1 MKEKIFRYRYSIIFL
16 FYCIMVSYLSKNAT
30 LIFEWKVIIQD
41 FAVYHDY
48 YYLGKPS
55 SYMPPL
61 YPYYLLLIQSI
72 FKIPQWIM
80 ISCILQSVILFFSV
94 LSLVQK
100 FEENDKNK
108 NNYFIAFACII
119 FFPPILLGSTK
130 ISSFALTVSIFSVFF
145 ALILKLSKK
154 ITLKNI
160 VLVSIVSIL
169 GLYIRYEF
177 LFLMIIS
184 TIVLILYKKLK
195 YYSLLILFAFI
206 LITYLPWCIR
216 NYEKIGTFHYST
228 SLSYNFAKG
237 NHEKYDIFSSGNFPY
252 DPSKKIILTDEYL
265 RANYENEKQIDNY
278 LNQLNKNFISSHPK
292 LFIENSLKKIGIN
305 FLNYYP
311 GNYNFSGNTVPY
323 LYSISLL
330 IFNLLLIYILFQKLK
345 SNFTF
350 QAAFLG
356 ILFIFYLLFYS
367 IAPLPRYF
375 LFYFPL
381 FFLFVFQYFSCK
393 IQSVLLKGNNRS
405 SFRR

>member
-1 MKEKIFRYRYSIIFL
+1 MKKKIFRYRYFIIFL
-16 FYCIMVSYLSKNAT
+16 LYFIVVSYLSKNAT
-30 LIFEWKVIIQD
+30 LVFEWKVIMQN
-41 FAVYHDY
+41 FADYHDY

-55 SYMPPL
+55 AYMPPL

-94 LSLVQK
+94 LSLVQSFK
-100 FEENDKNK
+100 ENDKNK
-108 NNYFIAFACII
+108 NNYFIAFVCII

-130 ISSFALTVSIFSVFF
+130 ISSFALTISIFNVFF
-145 ALILKLSKK
+145 ALLLKLSKK
-154 ITLKNI
+154 ITHKNL
-160 VLVSIVSIL
+160 VLISIVSIL

-177 LFLMIIS
+177 LFLMILS
-184 TIVLILYKKLK
+184 AFVLILYKRIK
-195 YYSLLILFAFI
+195 YYSLLLLLAFI
-206 LITYLPWCIR
+206 FIAYLPWCIR

-237 NHEKYDIFSSGNFPY
+237 NHEKYDIFSSDNFPY

-265 RANYENEKQIDNY
+265 RTHYENEKQIDTY
-278 LNQLNKNFISSHPK
+278 LNQLNKNFISTHPK

-330 IFNLLLIYILFQKLK
+330 VFNLLLIYILFQK
-345 SNFTF
+345 SRSGFTF

-375 LFYFPL
+375 LLYFPL

-393 IQSVLLKGNNRS
+393 IQSVLLKANNGNY
-405 SFRR
+405 F